1 MSCLLQDSRQTHIYI
16 SLLFMLLP
24 CFPCW
29 HCLDHLS
36 RFERHRG
43 LIASWIVP
51 LGACVDQDPN
61 LTTITVFRNRSQ
73 GLAAQVTEV
82 VSSRLHCSPIPVSTK
97 HRSRRT
103 DEQNRIGPK
112 ARMNRGF
119 MSSARVGSGIDR
131 SGAENGKSSLHHQ
144 HFRLVRRCEIHR
156 ETLNLSESACRES
169 EQSAVYAGTSLLVPS
184 NVALFSLHASR
195 SRGMDNYGSHMKI
208 KCNICLCS
216 ALE

>member
-1 MSCLLQDSRQTHIYI
+1 MDVLPLTRLATDPYLYLPPVHVTAVLS
-16 SLLFMLLP
+16 MLALP
-24 CFPCW
+24 RPPFAV
-29 HCLDHLS
+29 
-36 RFERHRG
+36 R
-43 LIASWIVP
+43 
-51 LGACVDQDPN
+51 
-61 LTTITVFRNRSQ
+61 T
-73 GLAAQVTEV
+73 AAQVTEV